1 MILESIDSGIKR
13 SIQARGQLLATDAL
27 VVALHSGGVLALAL
41 GRGLLIELARTQFGE
56 QTGLFDGALEA
67 AQSGF
72 KRFVFLQSNDRHKV
86 IGLLVG

>member
-1 MILESIDSGIKR
+1 M
-13 SIQARGQLLATDAL
+13 ATDAL
-27 VVALHSGGVLALAL
+27 VVALHGGGVLALAL
-41 GRGLLIELARTQFGE
+41 SRGLLIELARTQLGE

-67 AQSGF
+67 TQSAF